1 MSSADELITTA
12 RVLSHTM
19 DKSGAFVAIQRAVRM
34 VRFSRL
40 ERTREFCRI
49 TVNTITVTITDL
61 TFNQSVNQF
70 IDITHLEGFI
80 RQYTP
85 G

>member
-19 DKSGAFVAIQRAVRM
+19 DKSGAFVAIQHAVRM

-40 ERTREFCRI
+40 
-49 TVNTITVTITDL
+49 
-61 TFNQSVNQF
+61 
-70 IDITHLEGFI
+70 
-80 RQYTP
+80 
-85 G
+85 